1 MSATDMSSTDA
12 SSTDAS
18 STVEPAG
25 LDAAV
30 RSEATSRL
38 IIEIAAAASAEL
50 ELDQI
55 LHEALDRLRT
65 VIPLTGGSIALVSDE
80 DLVIR
85 AAIGPFADEAVGQSL
100 RRGPSRSWRVI
111 DTLEPFRTGDLLRDG
126 TRAHGKAAST
136 AIRSWLA
143 VPIVRHGAG
152 IGLVEVDST
161 EVDAFSVADEE
172 LLASVVGVLAGHV
185 ELAAHHDVQ
194 QRANALREAF
204 IGVISHELRTPIT
217 TIYGLARVLRQRG
230 DELSEEV
237 QRQSIVDIE
246 AESDRLY
253 RLVEDLLVLSRAE
266 SGRVE
271 FEAEPI
277 SLGRLVQRILE
288 AEAERRPD
296 RRFEIR
302 QRPGMAL
309 IEAEP
314 TYVEQ
319 VIRNLLTNAAKYS
332 SPPEPI
338 EIEME
343 TTDGTGGAGVL
354 TAAGTER
361 PEAIVRVL
369 DRGIGIDDETSAH
382 AFDLFFRTREATR
395 MASGA
400 GIGLFVSRQLIEA
413 MGGRTWLLPRDGGGT
428 EAGFAL
434 PLAEVED
441 EAGPP
446 ED

>member
-1 MSATDMSSTDA
+1 MDVTD
-12 SSTDAS
+12 
-18 STVEPAG
+18 EPVG
-25 LDAAV
+25 VLDAAV

-50 ELDQI
+50 DLDQI
-55 LHEALDRLRT
+55 LHEALDRLRA
-65 VIPLTGGSIALVSDE
+65 VIPLTGGSIALVSADE
-80 DLVIR
+80 LVIR
-85 AAIGPFADEAVGQSL
+85 AAIGPFADEALGQTVS
-100 RRGPSRSWRVI
+100 RGPSRSWSVVEM
-111 DTLEPFRTGDLLRDG
+111 LQPYRTGDLFRDG
-126 TRAHGKAAST
+126 NRVRGKAAGS
-136 AIRSWLA
+136 AVRSWLG
-143 VPIVRHGAG
+143 VPIVRHGVG

-161 EVDAFSVADEE
+161 EIDAFSAADEE

-185 ELAAHHDVQ
+185 ELAAHHEVQ

-230 DELSEEV
+230 HDLAPEV
-237 QRQSIVDIE
+237 QSQSIVDIE

-277 SLGRLVQRILE
+277 SVGRLVQRIVD

-296 RRFEIR
+296 RRFEVR
-302 QRPGMAL
+302 QPPGLAL

-332 SPPEPI
+332 TVPEPI
-338 EIEME
+338 EIDIRIEPIDE
-343 TTDGTGGAGVL
+343 ASDIGALSDGGGR
-354 TAAGTER
+354 R
-361 PEAIVRVL
+361 PEVAVRVL
-369 DRGIGIDDETSAH
+369 DRGIGIDDDTSAH
-382 AFDLFFRTREATR
+382 AFELFFRTKEATR
-395 MASGA
+395 VAAGA
-400 GIGLFVSRQLIEA
+400 GIGLFVCRQLIEA

-434 PLAEVED
+434 PVADVD
-441 EAGPP
+441 EEGGSTQR
-446 ED
+446 

>member
-1 MSATDMSSTDA
+1 VSVTE
-12 SSTDAS
+12 
-18 STVEPAG
+18 EPTAG

-50 ELDQI
+50 DLDQI
-55 LHEALDRLRT
+55 LHEALDRLRA
-65 VIPLTGGSIALVSDE
+65 VISLTGGSIALVDGD

-85 AAIGPFADEAVGQSL
+85 AAIGPFAEEAVGQTL
-100 RRGPSRSWRVI
+100 RRGPSRSWSVVE
-111 DTLEPFRTGDLLRDG
+111 TLEPYRTADLFRDG
-126 TRAHGKAAST
+126 NRVRGKAAGD
-136 AIRSWLA
+136 AVRSWLG
-143 VPIVRHGAG
+143 VPITRHGVG

-161 EVDAFSVADEE
+161 EIGAFSAADEA
-172 LLASVVGVLAGHV
+172 LLASVVSVLAGHV
-185 ELAAHHDVQ
+185 ELAAHHQEQ

-217 TIYGLARVLRQRG
+217 TIYGLSRVLRQRG
-230 DELSEEV
+230 DELGPDV
-237 QRQSIVDIE
+237 RRQSIVDIE

-266 SGRVE
+266 GGRVE
-271 FEAEPI
+271 IDAEPI
-277 SLGRLVQRILE
+277 NLGRLVARIVD
-288 AEAERRPD
+288 AEAERRPE

-302 QRPGMAL
+302 QPPGLAL

-332 SPPEPI
+332 SAPEPI
-338 EIEME
+338 EIEIE
-343 TTDGTGGAGVL
+343 AIEGGPVAGL
-354 TAAGTER
+354 LGDDSASR
-361 PEAIVRVL
+361 QEAIVRVL

-382 AFDLFFRTREATR
+382 AFELFFRTKEATR
-395 MASGA
+395 IASGA
-400 GIGLFVSRQLIEA
+400 GIGLFVCRQLIEA
-413 MGGRTWLLPRDGGGT
+413 MGGRTWLRPRDEGGT

-434 PLAEVED
+434 PLTVVGTD
-441 EAGPP
+441 DGSVRAG
-446 ED
+446 

>member
-1 MSATDMSSTDA
+1 
-12 SSTDAS
+12 
-18 STVEPAG
+18 V
-25 LDAAV
+25 
-30 RSEATSRL
+30 
-38 IIEIAAAASAEL
+38 
-50 ELDQI
+50 
-55 LHEALDRLRT
+55 
-65 VIPLTGGSIALVSDE
+65 
-80 DLVIR
+80 
-85 AAIGPFADEAVGQSL
+85 
-100 RRGPSRSWRVI
+100 
-111 DTLEPFRTGDLLRDG
+111 
-126 TRAHGKAAST
+126 
-136 AIRSWLA
+136 
-143 VPIVRHGAG
+143 G

-161 EVDAFSVADEE
+161 EIDAFSAADEE

-185 ELAAHHDVQ
+185 ELAAHHEVQ

-230 DELSEEV
+230 HDLAPEV
-237 QRQSIVDIE
+237 QSQSIVDIE

-277 SLGRLVQRILE
+277 SVGRLVQRIVD

-296 RRFEIR
+296 RRFEVR
-302 QRPGMAL
+302 QPPGLAL

-332 SPPEPI
+332 TVPEPI
-338 EIEME
+338 EIDIRIEPIDE
-343 TTDGTGGAGVL
+343 ASDIGALSDGGGR
-354 TAAGTER
+354 R
-361 PEAIVRVL
+361 PEVAVRVL
-369 DRGIGIDDETSAH
+369 DRGIGIDDDTSAH
-382 AFDLFFRTREATR
+382 AFELFFRTKEATR
-395 MASGA
+395 VAAGA
-400 GIGLFVSRQLIEA
+400 GIGLFVCRQLIEA

-434 PLAEVED
+434 PIADVD
-441 EAGPP
+441 EEGGSTQR
-446 ED
+446 

>member
-1 MSATDMSSTDA
+1 MSVTDDPT
-12 SSTDAS
+12 
-18 STVEPAG
+18 AG

-30 RSEATSRL
+30 RNEATSRL

-50 ELDQI
+50 DLDQI

-65 VIPLTGGSIALVSDE
+65 VIPLTGGSIALVDGD

-100 RRGPSRSWRVI
+100 ERGPSRSWSVVEM
-111 DTLEPFRTGDLLRDG
+111 LEPYRTGDLFRDG
-126 TRAHGKAAST
+126 NRVRGKAAGR
-136 AIRSWLA
+136 AVRSWLG
-143 VPIVRHGAG
+143 VPITRHGVG

-161 EVDAFSVADEE
+161 EIDAFSAADEE
-172 LLASVVGVLAGHV
+172 LLALVVSVLAGHV
-185 ELAAHHDVQ
+185 ELAAHHQEQ

-217 TIYGLARVLRQRG
+217 TIYGLSRVLRQRG
-230 DELSEEV
+230 DELGPDV
-237 QRQSIVDIE
+237 RRQSIVDIE
-246 AESDRLY
+246 AESDRLF

-266 SGRVE
+266 GGRVE

-277 SLGRLVQRILE
+277 NLGRLVARIVD

-296 RRFEIR
+296 RPFEIR
-302 QRPGMAL
+302 QPPGMAL

-332 SPPEPI
+332 AAPEPI
-338 EIEME
+338 EVEIEAVE
-343 TTDGTGGAGVL
+343 EGPVAGL
-354 TAAGTER
+354 LADESAGR
-361 PEAIVRVL
+361 QEAIVRVL
-369 DRGIGIDDETSAH
+369 DRGIGIDEETSAH
-382 AFDLFFRTREATR
+382 AFELFFRTKEATR
-395 MASGA
+395 IASGA
-400 GIGLFVSRQLIEA
+400 GIGLFVCRQLIEA
-413 MGGRTWLLPRDGGGT
+413 MGGRTWLRSRHDAGT

-434 PLAEVED
+434 PLTIVGTD
-441 EAGPP
+441 DGSSRAG
-446 ED
+446 

>member
-1 MSATDMSSTDA
+1 VTQTEEPSAA
-12 SSTDAS
+12 
-18 STVEPAG
+18 

-50 ELDQI
+50 DLDQI
-55 LHEALDRLRT
+55 LHEALGRLRT
-65 VIPLTGGSIALVSDE
+65 VIRLTGGSIALADGD

-85 AAIGPFADEAVGQSL
+85 AAIGPFADEAVGQTL
-100 RRGPSRSWRVI
+100 RRGPSRSWNVI
-111 DTLEPFRTGDLLRDG
+111 ETLRPFRTGDLFRDG
-126 TRAHGKAAST
+126 SRVRGRAAAR
-136 AIRSWLA
+136 AVRSWLA

-161 EVDAFSVADEE
+161 EVDAFSEADEQ
-172 LLASVVGVLAGHV
+172 LLASVVAVLAGHV
-185 ELAAHHDVQ
+185 ELAAHHNEQ

-217 TIYGLARVLRQRG
+217 TIYGLSRVLRQRG
-230 DELSEEV
+230 DDLAPDV
-237 QRQSIVDIE
+237 RRQSIVDIE

-277 SLGRLVQRILE
+277 SLGRLVQRIVE
-288 AEAERRPD
+288 AEAERRPE
-296 RRFEIR
+296 RTFEIR
-302 QRPGMAL
+302 QPPGLAL
-309 IEAEP
+309 IDAEP

-332 SPPEPI
+332 TAPEPI
-338 EIEME
+338 EIEIE
-343 TTDGTGGAGVL
+343 IGDEAAVSEALAGGPPG
-354 TAAGTER
+354 R
-361 PEAIVRVL
+361 PEASVRVL
-369 DRGIGIDDETSAH
+369 DRGIGIDDDTSVH
-382 AFDLFFRTREATR
+382 AFELFFRTKEATR
-395 MASGA
+395 VASGA
-400 GIGLFVSRQLIEA
+400 GIGLFVSRQLIET
-413 MGGRTWLLPRDGGGT
+413 MGGRTWLLPRSGGGT

-434 PLAEVED
+434 PLAEIGD
-441 EAGPP
+441 DGSPR
-446 ED
+446 DS

>member
-1 MSATDMSSTDA
+1 VDATDVTA
-12 SSTDAS
+12 TEGQTA
-18 STVEPAG
+18 A

-30 RSEATSRL
+30 RSQATSRL

-50 ELDQI
+50 DLDQI

-65 VIPLTGGSIALVSDE
+65 VIPLTGGSIAIVSDDE
-80 DLVIR
+80 LVIR
-85 AAIGPFADEAVGQSL
+85 AAIGPFAEEALGQSL
-100 RRGPSRSWRVI
+100 RRGPSRSWTVV
-111 DTLEPFRTGDLLRDG
+111 DTLVPYRSGDLFRDG
-126 TRAHGKAAST
+126 NRMRGTGAAN

-161 EVDAFSVADEE
+161 QTEAFSADDEE

-185 ELAAHHDVQ
+185 ELAAHHDEQ
-194 QRANALREAF
+194 QRSNALREAF

-230 DELSEEV
+230 SELSEDV
-237 QRQSIVDIE
+237 RNQSILDIE

-277 SLGRLVQRILE
+277 SLGRLVKRITE

-296 RRFEIR
+296 RRFEVR
-302 QRPGMAL
+302 LPRGMAL

-332 SPPEPI
+332 SAPESI
-338 EIEME
+338 EVQVDTVDEE
-343 TTDGTGGAGVL
+343 SGDDAPSAGGTT
-354 TAAGTER
+354 R
-361 PEAIVRVL
+361 REAIVRVL
-369 DRGIGIDDETSAH
+369 DRGIGIDEETSDH

-413 MGGRTWLLPRDGGGT
+413 MGGRTWLLPRDEGGT

-434 PLAEVED
+434 PLAEVDD
-441 EAGPP
+441 ERGSS
-446 ED
+446 EG

>member
-1 MSATDMSSTDA
+1 MSASEQPVAVLD
-12 SSTDAS
+12 
-18 STVEPAG
+18 TV
-25 LDAAV
+25 V

-50 ELDQI
+50 GLDQI

-65 VIPLTGGSIALVSDE
+65 VIPLTGGSIALVDGD

-100 RRGPSRSWRVI
+100 RRGPSRSWAVVE
-111 DTLEPFRTGDLLRDG
+111 TLQPYRTGDLFRDG
-126 TRAHGKAAST
+126 NRVRGKAAGG
-136 AIRSWLA
+136 AVRSWLA

-161 EVDAFSVADEE
+161 EVEAFVAADEE
-172 LLASVVGVLAGHV
+172 LLASVVGVLSGHV
-185 ELAAHHDVQ
+185 ELAAHHDEQ

-217 TIYGLARVLRQRG
+217 TIYGLSRVLRQRG
-230 DELSEEV
+230 DELPLDV
-237 QRQSIVDIE
+237 HRQAIVDIE

-266 SGRVE
+266 GGRVE

-277 SLGRLVQRILE
+277 NLGRLAQRIVE

-296 RRFEIR
+296 RQFEIR
-302 QRPGMAL
+302 QPPGLAL
-309 IEAEP
+309 IDAEP

-332 SPPEPI
+332 SAPEI
-338 EIEME
+338 IEVEIETVE
-343 TTDGTGGAGVL
+343 GAPDAGVL
-354 TAAGTER
+354 AGGSVGQ
-361 PEAIVRVL
+361 PEVVVRVL
-369 DRGIGIDDETSAH
+369 DRGIGIDEDMSDH
-382 AFDLFFRTREATR
+382 AFELFFRTKEATR
-395 MASGA
+395 VASGA
-400 GIGLFVSRQLIEA
+400 GIGLFVCRQLIEA
-413 MGGRTWLLPRDGGGT
+413 MGGRTWLHPRPGGGT

-434 PLAEVED
+434 PRAEIGD
-441 EAGPP
+441 DGGPT
-446 ED
+446 ES

>member
-1 MSATDMSSTDA
+1 MTAIDEPVDM
-12 SSTDAS
+12 
-18 STVEPAG
+18 
-25 LDAAV
+25 LDTAV

-50 ELDQI
+50 GLDQI

-65 VIPLTGGSIALVSDE
+65 VIPLTGGSIALVDGD

-100 RRGPSRSWRVI
+100 RRGPNRSWSVVE
-111 DTLEPFRTGDLLRDG
+111 TLQPYRTGDLIRDG
-126 TRAHGKAAST
+126 NRVRGKAAGS
-136 AIRSWLA
+136 AVRSWLA

-161 EVDAFSVADEE
+161 EVDAFVDGDEE
-172 LLASVVGVLAGHV
+172 LLASVVGVLSGHV
-185 ELAAHHDVQ
+185 ELAAHHDEQ

-217 TIYGLARVLRQRG
+217 TIYGLSRVLRQRG
-230 DELSEEV
+230 EELPRDV
-237 QRQSIVDIE
+237 HRQAIVDIE

-266 SGRVE
+266 RGRVE

-277 SLGRLVQRILE
+277 NLGRLIRRIVE
-288 AEAERRPD
+288 TEAERRPD
-296 RRFEIR
+296 RVFETR
-302 QRPGMAL
+302 NPPGLAL

-332 SPPEPI
+332 SPAEKI
-338 EIEME
+338 EVEIETHE
-343 TTDGTGGAGVL
+343 GAPDVGVL
-354 TAAGTER
+354 TGGSIGRA
-361 PEAIVRVL
+361 EAVVRVL
-369 DRGIGIDDETSAH
+369 DRGIGIDEDMSDH
-382 AFDLFFRTREATR
+382 AFELFFRTKEATR
-395 MASGA
+395 VASGA
-400 GIGLFVSRQLIEA
+400 GIGLFVCRQLIEA
-413 MGGRTWLLPRDGGGT
+413 MGGRTWLRPRPGGGT

-434 PLAEVED
+434 PLAEITD
-441 EAGPP
+441 EGAAAEHRPRG
-446 ED
+446 